1 MCVFTQKMVTF
12 TLRVSIKVYVCM
24 NSGGLNITALLGD
37 LFTLT
42 MYFCDL
48 CNLPFNIINL
58 LHWKYASPVRPLWLE
73 RVDFKYK
80 VKGRLVKIRVRDEKK
95 TYNVSP
101 TGVKITSFAKSLHT
115 TLFTWMIDSVQSH
128 NPATADLHCCI
139 RRGRHP
145 WPLAADIIQWN
156 GKLPCP
162 TKVPIC
168 CDFKIPATFQQRK
181 TRHTSHWITECD
193 K

>member
-128 NPATADLHCCI
+128 NQTILVDEICRLVCPEGNASSD
-139 RRGRHP
+139 RGSS
-145 WPLAADIIQWN
+145 L
-156 GKLPCP
+156 L
-162 TKVPIC
+162 
-168 CDFKIPATFQQRK
+168 
-181 TRHTSHWITECD
+181 HTSGKTSVTSGSRHHPVER
-193 K
+193 